1 MTGWRWSWRK
11 KTIKL
16 KGQQLI
22 HYRAAVIM
30 KTFRV
35 INCVKLENQ
44 DRKPHTKHHIH
55 QLLVTGSDRPPPS
68 RWRSLVPKKL
78 QQQEKQHKVELVLG
92 FDSLEECQRFLEAA
106 TTASATNLDDDDV
119 AA

>member
-1 MTGWRWSWRK
+1 
-11 KTIKL
+11 
-16 KGQQLI
+16 
-22 HYRAAVIM
+22 
-30 KTFRV
+30 
-35 INCVKLENQ
+35 
-44 DRKPHTKHHIH
+44 
-55 QLLVTGSDRPPPS
+55 
-68 RWRSLVPKKL
+68 LVPKKL